1 MSIIIRLQNLPLSA
15 KSGDIR
21 HFFGGLRIPNG
32 GVHIVGGEKG
42 DAFIAFESDE
52 DARLAMR
59 KDGGKLMTSRVKL
72 YLSSYMEMQHEIERI
87 TKEYP
92 DDPDRLSPHERL
104 RRRSPPRVRERSVD
118 NVKHYRSDSPM
129 RSRSAYHTGRGL
141 SPHSRRSPR
150 LRSRSPGFR
159 SRSPRMRSRSPRL
172 RSRSSRSPRRRSR
185 SPHIHGSKRSRSPL
199 SRRSISPLSRSVSV
213 RRSRSVSPYRNDF
226 AGYKSSFYESKNGD
240 RNSYRDERISRQGE
254 YFKREGTSR
263 ESASISDWIHKD
275 LSLKEEQAQLEKRI
289 TEVLNTGFDAIKKND
304 AYSSM
309 PNTADVPYSGPS
321 LNSYINPAGERG
333 LQENIHAYSTP
344 NISASS
350 SFPPPNINYINS
362 HNMSMNNQRFPNPP
376 PPIVPIT
383 SVPPPPLPMSALPP
397 MNVPPPIQMPAIPP
411 PVPVPNLPPPA
422 PIPAMPPPLP
432 GPPVDVAMPPPG
444 FYITISGLDPNWN
457 FNEVQEMLKGTF
469 VPLSNIKWEIDDHG
483 LKTGTAFIKLSI
495 REDFN
500 HFLHHATYIY
510 NGRLITVSECP
521 THVVHRY
528 FLPEWPPKGPV
539 DTSQDGNLYYRLK
552 GLPYTVTYDDIIQF
566 FQGLDIADIYIEH
579 ENEVATGI
587 GYVGFNNIQDYQE
600 AFKLNG
606 KNIGRRFIHMMVSSK
621 RSMLRLKKK
630 RGDLLS
636 QSRVLIPSTVSPSNP
651 APDIS
656 QSSQR
661 RPLCTL
667 LTGLPQDITPSR
679 IRNFFKDAGPIP
691 DAIHVTLNDKGRPNC
706 RAYAEFNT
714 VRDFDDALK
723 CHGTSLE
730 GKIIC
735 VKQILFDEMV
745 KILNTQRAMHCF
757 GKPPALNAPE
767 KSSYM
772 WQPPDVNR
780 GPPMDFSPTDDYR
793 RMPIGPE
800 APLNRPEVQ
809 VFEYGNQSREP
820 TAVQGNMLY
829 EHDNSFDLQQRQ
841 RKNSSPFRGEK
852 WPLSNSSLDS
862 RERGDLFSS
871 SKRMDTDRFIRDKF
885 ASKVE
890 DFESNRDPVKFEVKT
905 KQPMSKK
912 SELSDAFDRSLKP
925 DFKKKLTKLSPE
937 RPSVQESKPSSGKSE
952 KNVKDKKSESSTK
965 VSSDRN
971 IQKKD
976 GRKSPDVF
984 VSSKARNESSTGR
997 SNKSDPK
1004 YKGRSVERRRDDYSY
1019 KSYPRSPSP
1028 VKVRSRNRRS
1038 RSQSPY
1044 SHDRYP
1050 RSDSYIF
1057 DEREAVVQISNV
1069 DPIIEGPELADFLL
1083 GFDVNHDKIIRRIER
1098 GKPAWDIRVTFRNY
1112 REAERAIRILNGSYL
1127 NGVPVDMFFVD

>member
-59 KDGGKLMTSRVKL
+59 KDGGKLMGSRVKL

-87 TKEYP
+87 TKE
-92 DDPDRLSPHERL
+92 DPDGLSPLDRL
-104 RRRSPPRVRERSVD
+104 RRRSPPRVRDRSVD
-118 NVKHYRSDSPM
+118 NMKHYRSDSPM
-129 RSRSAYHTGRGL
+129 RSRSTYHAGRGL

-185 SPHIHGSKRSRSPL
+185 SPHIHGSKRSRSPRSPL
-199 SRRSISPLSRSVSV
+199 SRRSISPLSRSVSI
-213 RRSRSVSPYRNDF
+213 RRSRSISPYRSDF
-226 AGYKSSFYESKNGD
+226 AGYKPSFYESKNGD
-240 RNSYRDERISRQGE
+240 RSSYRDERISRQDG

-263 ESASISDWIHKD
+263 ESSSISDWIRKD
-275 LSLKEEQAQLEKRI
+275 LLKEEQAQLEKRI

-304 AYSSM
+304 AYCNIPS
-309 PNTADVPYSGPS
+309 TTDAPYSGPS
-321 LNSYINPAGERG
+321 LNSYINLAAERG
-333 LQENIHAYSTP
+333 QDIIHAYSTP
-344 NISASS
+344 NITAAS

-362 HNMSMNNQRFPNPP
+362 HNVGMNNQRFPNPP
-376 PPIVPIT
+376 PPIIPIT
-383 SVPPPPLPMSALPP
+383 SVPPPPLPMTTLPP
-397 MNVPPPIQMPAIPP
+397 LNVPPPIQMSVIPP
-411 PVPVPNLPPPA
+411 PVPVPSLPPPPA
-422 PIPAMPPPLP
+422 PIPAIQPPLP
-432 GPPVDVAMPPPG
+432 GPPVDVAMPLPG
-444 FYITISGLDPNWN
+444 FYITISGLDPSWN

-521 THVVHRY
+521 SHVVHRY
-528 FLPEWPPKGPV
+528 FLPEWPPKKPV
-539 DTSQDGNLYYRLK
+539 DTSQNGNLYYRLK

-579 ENEVATGI
+579 ENDVATGI
-587 GYVGFNNIQDYQE
+587 GYVGFNNIQDYEE

-606 KNIGRRFIHMMVSSK
+606 KKIGRRFIHMMVSSK

-656 QSSQR
+656 PSSQR

-679 IRNFFKDAGPIP
+679 IKNFFKNAGPVP

-723 CHGTSLE
+723 CHGTSIE

-757 GKPPALNAPE
+757 EIPTSNASE

-780 GPPMDFSPTDDYR
+780 GPPMDFPPADDYR
-793 RMPIGPE
+793 RLPIGPE
-800 APLNRPEVQ
+800 ASLNRPEVQ

-820 TAVQGNMLY
+820 TSVQGNMLY
-829 EHDNSFDLQQRQ
+829 EQDNSFDLQQRQ
-841 RKNSSPFRGEK
+841 CKDSSPFGSEK
-852 WPLSNSSLDS
+852 WPLSNSLLDN
-862 RERGDLFSS
+862 RGRGDLFSS
-871 SKRMDTDRFIRDKF
+871 KCLEMDRFIRDNF
-885 ASKVE
+885 ATKVD

-905 KQPMSKK
+905 KQPVSKK

-937 RPSVQESKPSSGKSE
+937 RPSVQENKPSSVKSE
-952 KNVKDKKSESSTK
+952 KNAKDKRSESSGK

-971 IQKKD
+971 IQKRD
-976 GRKSPDVF
+976 GKKSPDVF
-984 VSSKARNESSTGR
+984 VSSKARNENSSGR
-997 SNKSDPK
+997 SNKSEPK
-1004 YKGRSVERRRDDYSY
+1004 YKGRNTEKRRDDYSY
-1019 KSYPRSPSP
+1019 KNYPRSPSP
-1028 VKVRSRNRRS
+1028 GRVRSRNRRS
-1038 RSQSPY
+1038 RSISPY
-1044 SHDRYP
+1044 SHDRYS
-1050 RSDSYIF
+1050 RSDSYLF

-1069 DPIIEGPELADFLL
+1069 DPIIDGPELADFLR
-1083 GFDVNHDKIIRRIER
+1083 GFDVDHDKIIRRIVR
-1098 GKPAWDIRVTFRNY
+1098 DKPAWDIRVTFRDY